1 MFKKNE
7 TSKTIKKLK
16 KDIKELKKQYK
27 KLEFRPCQ
35 NDAELIAK
43 ESDLKSLMDEI
54 YNLENEQDR
63 FILDSVRKT
72 NK

>member
-7 TSKTIKKLK
+7 ISKTIKKLK
-16 KDIKELKKQYK
+16 KDIKELRKQYK
-27 KLEFRPCQ
+27 KLEFRPCH

-43 ESDLKSLMDEI
+43 ESELKSLMDEI

-63 FILDSVRKT
+63 YILQSVRKT
-72 NK
+72 LK